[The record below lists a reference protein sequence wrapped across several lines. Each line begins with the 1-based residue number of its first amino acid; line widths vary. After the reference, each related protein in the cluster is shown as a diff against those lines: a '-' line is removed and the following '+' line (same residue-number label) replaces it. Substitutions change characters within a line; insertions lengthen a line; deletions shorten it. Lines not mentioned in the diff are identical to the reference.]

1 MQCEDARELVS
12 ALIDGEVA
20 GAQKRELS
28 THIASCPICT
38 GLANDYRSIG
48 KQLRARYERAPAYL
62 TEKIQASLARERIAG
77 RPLRS
82 FDWRQAMRQAAVVL
96 CSVGVSALLTWH
108 LAQSSGEQAHSQRDI
123 IAAHMRSLVQES
135 PTQIAS
141 SDRHTVKPWFTGR
154 IDFAPP
160 VKDLAANDFALVG
173 GRLDIVGERRVAAVV
188 YKRRQ
193 HIINVFMWPASSS
206 ETSDLRTISSKGYN
220 ILSWTA
226 GGTTYWAVSDLNA
239 VEMGELQKLL

>member
-1 MQCEDARELVS
+1 
-12 ALIDGEVA
+12 
-20 GAQKRELS
+20 
-28 THIASCPICT
+28 
-38 GLANDYRSIG
+38 
-48 KQLRARYERAPAYL
+48 
-62 TEKIQASLARERIAG
+62 
-77 RPLRS
+77 
-82 FDWRQAMRQAAVVL
+82 MRQAAVVL

-160 VKDLAANDFALVG
+160 VKDLAANDFPLVG